1 MSTMGMVI
9 YGVAALWAVQM
20 LLSMM
25 DQHRQQTLLRLK
37 REEIARRAAENAAAE
52 PSTTAVE
59 RPAPAPAGP
68 RSVVAR

>member
-1 MSTMGMVI
+1 MSTVGLVI

-25 DQHRQQTLLRLK
+25 DQHRQQTLLKLK
-37 REEIARRAAENAAAE
+37 REEIARRAAETAAAE

-59 RPAPAPAGP
+59 RPAPASAGS